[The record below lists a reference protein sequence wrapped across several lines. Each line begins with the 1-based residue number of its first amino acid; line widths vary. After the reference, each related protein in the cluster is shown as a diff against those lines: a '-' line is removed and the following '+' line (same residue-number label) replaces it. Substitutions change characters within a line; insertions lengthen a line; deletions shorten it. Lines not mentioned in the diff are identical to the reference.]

1 VREIPGENAAEV
13 AIGIERED
21 VREVEAVIGTVRGS
35 EAEVAVAGES
45 LGGIELLCL
54 LYDCFV
60 RYDEPLERWSISR
73 IFRGQ

>member
-1 VREIPGENAAEV
+1 MREIPGENAAEV

-35 EAEVAVAGES
+35 EAEVGAVEES
-45 LGGIELLCL
+45 LGGIDLLCL

-60 RYDEPLERWSISR
+60 RYDEPLERWSISGN
-73 IFRGQ
+73 FRGQ